1 MPMTCSILGCSSRY
15 SKEKNI
21 KFFRFPLKDKCRLTA
36 WLNAIKRENWTP
48 SKYDTVCNEHFT
60 ANDFLP
66 CREAYKTFLRPT
78 AVPSIFP
85 SSIKRKKYKIRKVD
99 NKNKRNEGDDVE
111 KDKSYETNFTNIHNN
126 IDNIIDQNINDSHI
140 NIQLEINDE
149 TIENMHTIVDV
160 RDVIEDPNI
169 YNVNVNS
176 NIILETCN
184 QETAAIEEPTSPL
197 ICKPMEI
204 EIKQVNDYNS
214 LDSIKSHRIKNLPTP
229 TEVNLRHKIRMLQ
242 QKLRRRD
249 AKIIYLRRLLT
260 HLKQKKD
267 ILSVIQH
274 L

>member
-1 MPMTCSILGCSSRY
+1 M
-15 SKEKNI
+15 
-21 KFFRFPLKDKCRLTA
+21 TA

-99 NKNKRNEGDDVE
+99 NENKRNEEDDVE
-111 KDKSYETNFTNIHNN
+111 KNKSYETNFTNIHNN

-160 RDVIEDPNI
+160 IEDPNI
-169 YNVNVNS
+169 YNVNVS

-184 QETAAIEEPTSPL
+184 QETAAIEEPTSPT

-260 HLKQKKD
+260 HLKQK
-267 ILSVIQH
+267 V
-274 L
+274 